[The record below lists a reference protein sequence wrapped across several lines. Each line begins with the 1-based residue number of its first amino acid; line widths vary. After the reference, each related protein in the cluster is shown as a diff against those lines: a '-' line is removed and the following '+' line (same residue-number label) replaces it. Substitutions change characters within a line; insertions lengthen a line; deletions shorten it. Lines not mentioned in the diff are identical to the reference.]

1 MNFQVNDQTYFVDLA
16 EDSRQWLVF
25 VDTPNGPMPVP
36 VYVDAAPFENVKLVF
51 DDHSKKEIVN

>member
-1 MNFQVNDQTYFVDLA
+1 VNDQTYFVDLA